1 MMMPNNVP
9 IDHWNRKR
17 PSEGDTT
24 KVPFTSIDIHRA
36 IAEKTFKTGFTY
48 WLQGNVLEIN
58 MKPHQLGVDSLTA
71 KVRGAKHNC
80 YQVDINIIL
89 DTQGQVQFESHCT
102 CAEGIHCAHMVAVLF
117 YVLNNKSKSVYPQ
130 PLSNKVANIVADET
144 ISTATDSSYA
154 CQPTPVTDPMV
165 CFDSVLKGWLTRL
178 TETALETNLSNTYPQ
193 QIKQRILYLFDIK
206 NHGDKQHLQLEVV
219 WARQLKN
226 GHYGKT
232 YHLRSTMAD
241 YVLPIDKSL
250 LATLE
255 PLKINRPYQL
265 VYQLRNLDDIDIIKQ
280 ILATGRCYWQDK
292 DQPPLALGAVR
303 AAYPAWEVNEEG
315 IQQLIYKVTD
325 NADVILPLSPL
336 WYIDT
341 QKHLCGPLETG
352 LPNHLATT
360 LLEAPPL
367 KPLQVEAVRYQ
378 LAKYLPNLPQPHH
391 FSQRYHQGVK
401 PTIYLYL
408 FNQTFPVRRQHC
420 WEHYS
425 DNIEISLAS
434 LAFAYENRMVNAYAQ
449 ASPII
454 NYFNKETNQLIKIE
468 RDLQL
473 EQAAKNLL
481 TTLGF
486 KLLTEHH
493 SYQHLETT
501 EEHQHMLFLAPHSDP
516 SLTEQT
522 LLNFSLNNIPQLQA
536 RGWQVEMAPNY
547 LFRVVEP
554 ETITEWYAK
563 IDQPLGVNWFGLE
576 LGIQIEGQT
585 IKLLP
590 LLVQLLHQMV
600 HTHRLTTLTQLPED
614 TLLML
619 RLEDGRILPMPAGR
633 VRNIL
638 HVLLELLDKNPLDS
652 NEQLRLETI
661 QAVQLP
667 KLESAM
673 GLPLQWQ
680 GGKKLRELGHQL
692 TQLNG
697 LPSVTVPPQFQA
709 TLRGYQQEGLNWL
722 QFLREYG
729 LAGILADDMGLGKTI
744 QTLAHILT
752 EKVQGRL
759 TQPALVITPTSL
771 VLNWQREAQRFA
783 PDLKVLAL
791 QGPERQQ
798 EFAQIANADLVLT
811 TYALL
816 HRDQEILLSHQY
828 HLLILDEAQNIK
840 NPQAQVTQIV
850 GQIRANYRLC
860 LTGTPLENNLKEL
873 WSLFHFLTP
882 GLLGEYR
889 HFRRRFSIPI
899 EQEGDSTRQTILSQ
913 RINPFLLRRT
923 KEAVI
928 QELPPKNEIT
938 RLVELESEQRD
949 LYETIR
955 LSLHEKVSQEV
966 AAKGIARS
974 QIIILDALLKLRQ
987 LCCDPR
993 LLKFKSV
1000 QSVGQ
1005 SAKLRLLMDLV
1016 PEMIAEGRKI
1026 LLFSQFTTMLNLI
1039 AEELKKHQL
1048 AYVKLTGKTA
1058 NRDQVINRFQN
1069 GEVPIFLISLKA
1081 GGTGLNLTA
1090 ADTVIHY
1097 DPWWNPA
1104 VEMQATDRAYRIG
1117 QDKPVF
1123 VYKLLTAG
1131 TVEEK
1136 IQELQARKQQ
1146 LIDAV
1151 FNANNHSNV
1160 PLSLEDLDMLFQPL
1174 DNYSL

>member
-1 MMMPNNVP
+1 MIPNNVP
-9 IDHWNRKR
+9 THHWNRKR
-17 PSEGDTT
+17 HNEGDTPGI
-24 KVPFTSIDIHRA
+24 PFTQVDIHRT
-36 IAEKTFKTGFTY
+36 IAEQTFKVGFTY

-58 MKPHQLGVDSLTA
+58 AKTGQLGVDFLTA

-80 YQVDINIIL
+80 YQVDINILL
-89 DTQGQVQFESHCT
+89 DAQGQVQFESHCT
-102 CAEGIHCAHMVAVLF
+102 CVEGTHCAHMVAVLF
-117 YVLNNKSKSVYPQ
+117 YRLNNKNNSVYSQ
-130 PLSNKVANIVADET
+130 PLSNKVTNIVANKT
-144 ISTATDSSYA
+144 ISTASSHA
-154 CQPTPVTDPMV
+154 CQPISVTDSAV
-165 CFDSVLKGWLTRL
+165 CFDSVLKGWLARL
-178 TETALETNLSNTYPQ
+178 TQTASETTFSNTYPQ
-193 QIKQRILYLFDIK
+193 HIKQQILYLFDLK
-206 NHGDKQHLQLEVV
+206 NHGEKQYLQLEVV

-241 YVLPIDKSL
+241 YVLPIDKL
-250 LATLE
+250 LLTALE

-265 VYQLRNLDDIDIIKQ
+265 IYQLRNLDDIDILKQ

-292 DQPPLALGAVR
+292 DQPPLALGSVR
-303 AAYPAWEVNEEG
+303 TAYPAWEVNEEG
-315 IQQLIYKVTD
+315 IQKLIYKVTD
-325 NADVILPLSPL
+325 GADVILPLSPL
-336 WYIDT
+336 WYIDI
-341 QKHLCGPLETG
+341 QKRWCGPLETG
-352 LPNHLATT
+352 LPSHLATT

-367 KPLQVEAVRYQ
+367 KPLQAEVVRNQ
-378 LAKYLPNLPQPHH
+378 LAKYLPYLPQPHH
-391 FSQRYHQGVK
+391 FPQRYHQGIK
-401 PTIYLYL
+401 PTIHLYL
-408 FNQTFPVRRQHC
+408 FNQVFPVMRQHC

-425 DNIEISLAS
+425 DNIEIPLAS
-434 LAFAYENRMVNAYAQ
+434 LAFAYENRMVNAYVQ

-473 EQAAKNLL
+473 EQTAKNLL

-493 SYQHLETT
+493 LYHHLETT
-501 EEHQHMLFLAPHSDP
+501 AEHQQMLFLAPNPDP
-516 SLTEQT
+516 NLTEQA
-522 LLNFSLNNIPQLQA
+522 LLNFSLNEIPQLQA
-536 RGWQVEMAPNY
+536 RGWQVEIAPNY

-554 ETITEWYAK
+554 EMISEWYAK
-563 IDQPLGVNWFGLE
+563 IDQPPGVNWFSLE
-576 LGIQIEGQT
+576 LGIQVEGQT

-590 LLVQLLHQMV
+590 LLVKLLHQMV
-600 HTHRLTTLTQLPED
+600 HTHQLTALTQLPED

-638 HVLLELLDKNPLDS
+638 QVLLELLNKNPLDP
-652 NEQLRLETI
+652 NGQLRLGTVR
-661 QAVQLP
+661 AAQLP
-667 KLESAM
+667 KLETAV

-680 GGKKLRELGHQL
+680 GGEKLRELGHQL
-692 TQLNG
+692 TQLNA
-697 LPSVTVPPQFQA
+697 LASVTVSPQFKA

-744 QTLAHILT
+744 QALAHILT
-752 EKVQGRL
+752 EKNQGRL

-783 PDLKVLAL
+783 PDLNVLAL
-791 QGPERQQ
+791 QGPERQK

-811 TYALL
+811 SYALL

-860 LTGTPLENNLKEL
+860 LTGTPLENNLREL

-889 HFRRRFSIPI
+889 HFRRLFSIPI
-899 EQEGDSTRQTILSQ
+899 EKEGDSTRRTILSQ

-928 QELPPKNEIT
+928 QELPPKNEII

-955 LSLHEKVSQEV
+955 LSLHDKVYQEV
-966 AAKGIARS
+966 AEKGIARS

-993 LLKFKSV
+993 LLKLESA
-1000 QSVGQ
+1000 QSVRQ
-1005 SAKLRLLMDLV
+1005 SAKLKLLMDLV

-1039 AEELKKHQL
+1039 AEEFKKHHL
-1048 AYVKLTGKTA
+1048 AYVKLTGRTP
-1058 NRDQVINRFQN
+1058 NRDQVINRFQS

-1117 QDKPVF
+1117 QEKPVF

-1136 IQELQARKQQ
+1136 IQELQLRKQQ
-1146 LIDAV
+1146 LINAV
-1151 FNANNHSNV
+1151 FSDENYSSIQQ
-1160 PLSLEDLDMLFQPL
+1160 LSPEDLDILFQPVE
-1174 DNYSL
+1174 NYS